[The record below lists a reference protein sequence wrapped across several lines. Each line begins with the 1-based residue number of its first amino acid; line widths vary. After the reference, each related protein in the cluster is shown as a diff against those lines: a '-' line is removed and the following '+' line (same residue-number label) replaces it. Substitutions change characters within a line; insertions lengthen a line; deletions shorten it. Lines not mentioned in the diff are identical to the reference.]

1 MALQIRKEAS
11 VLLELPIYWR
21 AQRLPMGWDRGTSPL
36 VTKGSAQSVKTPKE
50 RRERVNL
57 TILLDCSR
65 GDNEAMGH
73 FSGAVPSRKKR
84 E

>member
-1 MALQIRKEAS
+1 MALQIRKKVS
-11 VLLELPIYWR
+11 VLLELPIYCR

-65 GDNEAMGH
+65 GDNEATGH
-73 FSGAVPSRKKR
+73 FSGTVPSREKR